1 MKLIRHICVGILGIT
16 LMTACNID
24 RLPYDSVESEKAE
37 SDPNFLKNAITGVYG
52 YMKGTLSNSWI
63 NETHRLMEYN
73 SDNVSLSGTTG
84 DPLFYMYNYHHIDN
98 GWRINDFWER
108 SYKTIY
114 GANSIIEKGKTGES
128 KETDSYIGEAY
139 FLRGMIYLYLSNVF
153 GKPYT
158 HGTDNL
164 SVPLKLDTDR
174 SNIPPRATV
183 GAVYEQIV
191 KDFIKA
197 AELINED
204 KPSYYANKDAAY
216 AMLSR
221 VYLYMDNNAKA
232 IEYANKILIDN
243 SSKYKLLNE
252 SQFRKMNTLTPEA
265 NPEAIFSIKYM
276 TDMDE
281 GSQDDVVGGFYS
293 TIDGVG
299 WGEMYASRSY
309 IDDTYYFPND
319 ARQAFI
325 DPQYANT
332 DPTTGQLY
340 EGIWVGTK
348 LSNDKTNPVDI
359 PIYKTG
365 FFTEQGGSSRLE
377 VKEGNKAS
385 GKVLRTITLHTRQ
398 TPTGVQE
405 YYFNEG
411 AQDTIVHVS
420 KLTQKRG
427 EYPLY
432 FVTKCSQQDG
442 KIHSWSP
449 SIIRLAEVYLNKAEA
464 LAKQGGA
471 STAEAIALLNELRAN
486 RGVPPYTGDLI
497 SGRQQDNLLDVIL
510 AERRIELAFEGHRAF
525 DIFRNKKILNRN
537 YPGTHL
543 LNNTSYKEI
552 KWSDKNII
560 YLLPIAQINAQGN
573 LVQNEI

>member
-1 MKLIRHICVGILGIT
+1 MKLIKKIYIGMLACT
-16 LMTACNID
+16 LVTACSVD
-24 RLPYDSVESEKAE
+24 RLPYDSIESEQAE
-37 SDPNFLKNAITGVYG
+37 TDPNFLKNSIIGVYG
-52 YMKGTLSNSWI
+52 YMKGTLSDSWI
-63 NETHRLMEYN
+63 NEAHRLMEYN

-98 GWRINDFWER
+98 GWRINEFWEK

-114 GANSIIEKGKTGES
+114 GANSIIEKGKIGEN
-128 KETDSYIGEAY
+128 EQDDSYIGEAY
-139 FLRGMIYLYLSNVF
+139 FLRGLMYLYLSNTF

-158 HGTDNL
+158 HGTENL
-164 SVPLKLDTDR
+164 SVPLKLDTDKN
-174 SNIPPRATV
+174 NIPTRATV
-183 GAVYEQIV
+183 GAVYGQIV
-191 KDFIKA
+191 KDFTKA
-197 AELINED
+197 AELITVD
-204 KPSYYANKDAAY
+204 KPAYYANKDAAY

-221 VYLYMDNNAKA
+221 VYLYMDDNAKA
-232 IEYANKILIDN
+232 IEYANKILIDQQD
-243 SSKYKLLNE
+243 KYQLLTA

-265 NPEAIFSIKYM
+265 NSEAIFSIKYV

-325 DPQYANT
+325 NTQYTNLDPAV
-332 DPTTGQLY
+332 GQLY
-340 EGIWVGTK
+340 EGIWVSYK
-348 LSNDKTNPVDI
+348 LSNDKTNKVNIPV
-359 PIYKTG
+359 YKTG
-365 FFTEQGGSSRLE
+365 FFTQQGGTAKLE
-377 VKEGNKAS
+377 VKEGNKVNGS
-385 GKVLRTITLHTRQ
+385 VLRTIILHTRQ
-398 TPTGVQE
+398 TPTGVEE

-411 AQDTIVHVS
+411 AQDTIVYVD
-420 KLTQKRG
+420 KQTQKRND
-427 EYPLY
+427 YPLY

-449 SIIRLAEVYLNKAEA
+449 TIIRLAEVYLNKAEA

-471 STAEAIALLNELRAN
+471 GINEAIALLNEVRAH
-486 RGVPPYTGDLI
+486 RDVPPYTGDPV

-510 AERRIELAFEGHRAF
+510 AERRLELAFEGHRAF
-525 DIFRNKKILNRN
+525 DVFRNKKTLNRN

-560 YLLPIAQINAQGN
+560 YLLPIAQLNAQNN

>member
-1 MKLIRHICVGILGIT
+1 MKLINKIYIGLLAST
-16 LMTACNID
+16 LFAACSVD
-24 RLPYDSVESEKAE
+24 RFPYDSIESGQAE
-37 SDPNFLKNAITGVYG
+37 SDPNFLKNSIVGVYG
-52 YMKGTLSNSWI
+52 YMKGTLSDSWI
-63 NETHRLMEYN
+63 NEAHRLMEYN

-98 GWRINDFWER
+98 GWRINEFWEK
-108 SYKTIY
+108 SYKTIH
-114 GANSIIEKGKTGES
+114 GANSIIEKGTEGENDQN
-128 KETDSYIGEAY
+128 DSYIGEAY
-139 FLRGMIYLYLSNVF
+139 FLRGLMYLYLSNTF

-158 HGTDNL
+158 HGTENL
-164 SVPLKLDTDR
+164 SVPLKLDTDKN
-174 SNIPPRATV
+174 NIPARATV
-183 GAVYEQIV
+183 GAVYDQIV
-191 KDFIKA
+191 KDFTKA
-197 AELINED
+197 AELISID
-204 KPSYYANKDAAY
+204 KPAYYANRDAAY

-232 IEYANKILIDN
+232 IEFANKILIDQQG
-243 SSKYKLLNE
+243 KYKLLSE

-265 NPEAIFSIKYM
+265 NSEAIFSIKYV

-281 GSQDDVVGGFYS
+281 GEQDDVVGGFYS

-319 ARQAFI
+319 ARQAFL
-325 DPQYANT
+325 DTQYANT
-332 DPTTGQLY
+332 DPSTGQLY
-340 EGIWVGTK
+340 EGIWVGNK
-348 LSNDKTNPVDI
+348 LSTDKTNKVDI
-359 PIYKTG
+359 PTYKTG
-365 FFTEQGGSSRLE
+365 FYIEQAGTPKLE
-377 VKEGNKAS
+377 VREGNKID
-385 GKVLRTITLHTRQ
+385 GKVLRTISLRTRQ

-411 AQDTIVHVS
+411 ARDTIVHVS
-420 KLTQKRG
+420 KLIQKRG

-442 KIHSWSP
+442 KLHSWSP
-449 SIIRLAEVYLNKAEA
+449 TIIRLAEVYLNKAEA
-464 LAKQGGA
+464 LAKQGG
-471 STAEAIALLNELRAN
+471 TGIGEAIALLNELRAN

-510 AERRIELAFEGHRAF
+510 AERRLELAFEGHRAF
-525 DIFRNKKILNRN
+525 DVFRNKKTLNRN

-560 YLLPIAQINAQGN
+560 YLLPIDQLNAQDN